1 MQKYLKIVLIAV
13 VGFFFSIATLEIDA
27 FGYDNTFF
35 DAYDSYVHVD
45 NQTLHHASKIDQ
57 GCFAYPG
64 IIQSSVS
71 SASILISHYE
81 GYFLSPWP
89 QKRKLYLAQSS
100 LLI

>member
-1 MQKYLKIVLIAV
+1 MQKRPKIVWIAV
-13 VGFFFSIATLEIDA
+13 IGFFFSIATLEIDA

-45 NQTLHHASKIDQ
+45 NQPLYHASKIDQ
-57 GCFAYPG
+57 GCFTCPG

-71 SASILISHYE
+71 PASILISCYE
-81 GYFLSPWP
+81 GYFLSPWH
-89 QKRKLYLAQSS
+89 QKRKLYLTQSS